1 MAVLH
6 NKFVIEL
13 VLTKIEL
20 ALTKIIT
27 HVEKL
32 MSPEMEQWKENL
44 KLVGGILSQHDCD
57 N

>member
-32 MSPEMEQWKENL
+32 MSPEIEQWKENL
-44 KLVGGILSQHDCD
+44 KLVGGMLSQHDCD